1 MKVAIIS
8 SASFQKINFAKLI
21 PQNTTKV
28 ISSVPE
34 HLNQSIVQYADVNRI
49 RFVTKNLAECE
60 NKWQAIEQFCEQCD
74 HIIALWDG
82 QPDIVKE
89 VIDYAVGHHKSISFF
104 ELDSLLYTEKLDNL
118 GRVMLPSTI
127 RQKLGNPDEFSLE
140 LEGTRMILHPLDK
153 KCVFCSQVEQLNHMI
168 IHHKSVC
175 ICESCLTC
183 NQLDQSKVNQTEEN
197 GVFGRRFYFN
207 TNDCNFVPF
216 VLDIY
221 IFNNTNADYIVIYI
235 NIE

>member
-8 SASFQKINFAKLI
+8 SANFQKINFAKLI
-21 PQNTTKV
+21 PKNTTKV
-28 ISSVPE
+28 ISLVPE

-49 RFVTKNLAECE
+49 CFVTKNLAECE
-60 NKWQAIEQFCEQCD
+60 NKGQAIEQFCEQCD

-89 VIDYAVGHHKSISFF
+89 VIDYAAEHHISISFF

-153 KCVFCSQVEQLNHMI
+153 KCVFCSQVEQLNHMV

-175 ICESCLTC
+175 ICESCLHAIS
-183 NQLDQSKVNQTEEN
+183 QIGQK
-197 GVFGRRFYFN
+197 
-207 TNDCNFVPF
+207 
-216 VLDIY
+216 
-221 IFNNTNADYIVIYI
+221 
-235 NIE
+235 

>member
-74 HIIALWDG
+74 HIIALWG
-82 QPDIVKE
+82 IINPFPFLSWTAYCIRK
-89 VIDYAVGHHKSISFF
+89 
-104 ELDSLLYTEKLDNL
+104 NW
-118 GRVMLPSTI
+118 TI
-127 RQKLGNPDEFSLE
+127 LAG
-140 LEGTRMILHPLDK
+140 
-153 KCVFCSQVEQLNHMI
+153 
-168 IHHKSVC
+168 
-175 ICESCLTC
+175 
-183 NQLDQSKVNQTEEN
+183 
-197 GVFGRRFYFN
+197 
-207 TNDCNFVPF
+207 
-216 VLDIY
+216 
-221 IFNNTNADYIVIYI
+221 
-235 NIE
+235 

>member
-60 NKWQAIEQFCEQCD
+60 NKGQAIEQFCEQCD

-118 GRVMLPSTI
+118 GRVMLPSII

-153 KCVFCSQVEQLNHMI
+153 KCVFCSQVEQLNHMV

-175 ICESCLTC
+175 ICESCLHAIS
-183 NQLDQSKVNQTEEN
+183 QISQK
-197 GVFGRRFYFN
+197 
-207 TNDCNFVPF
+207 
-216 VLDIY
+216 
-221 IFNNTNADYIVIYI
+221 
-235 NIE
+235 